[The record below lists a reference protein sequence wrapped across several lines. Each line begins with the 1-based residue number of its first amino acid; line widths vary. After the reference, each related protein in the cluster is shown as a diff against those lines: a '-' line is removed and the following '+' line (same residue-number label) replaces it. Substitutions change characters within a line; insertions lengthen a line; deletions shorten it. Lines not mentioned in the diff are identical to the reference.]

1 MINSLKYRGDTYFYR
16 NNKFTKGINLV
27 VGDNG
32 NGKSTFTYLIIYC
45 LGVDVEFFK
54 ENSKEPIKEILQ
66 DTNKIIELKISINDE
81 SFILKRQIGENIVSV
96 YDIKAE
102 DYTTY
107 SVYRNGYIYKKK
119 R

>member
-1 MINSLKYRGDTYFYR
+1 MLNFSKRI
-16 NNKFTKGINLV
+16 V
-27 VGDNG
+27 
-32 NGKSTFTYLIIYC
+32 
-45 LGVDVEFFK
+45 
-54 ENSKEPIKEILQ
+54 KEPIKEILQ

-107 SVYRNGYIYKKK
+107 SVYRNGYIYKKEEMTLSDWLMNK
-119 R
+119 LGIEFVEIAQNNTTHRLNIDDLFRYIYYDQLTENKK